1 MTMAEHDEPDAS
13 ESRTICDL
21 REVVSGARDDC
32 DGNDCVYWRA
42 LEHVD
47 VGTAD
52 RSGCAISSFEMLAD
66 KNPEVAVWLL
76 SVKRRMDELEGEP
89 S

>member
-1 MTMAEHDEPDAS
+1 MTEFEEAAGS

-47 VGTAD
+47 IGTSD
-52 RSGCAISSFEMLAD
+52 RSGCAISNFEMLAD

-76 SVKRRMDELEGEP
+76 SVKRRMDELEGKR